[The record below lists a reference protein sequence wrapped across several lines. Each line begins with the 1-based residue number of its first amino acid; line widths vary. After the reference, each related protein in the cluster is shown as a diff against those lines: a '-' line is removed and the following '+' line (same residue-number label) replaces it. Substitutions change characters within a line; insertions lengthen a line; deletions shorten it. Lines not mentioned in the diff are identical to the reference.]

1 MENLNTNN
9 MKVNEQHLEEA
20 QHRLKDI
27 PLPNV
32 IMQHDIQQMPKAP
45 DVGPESSSVD
55 TIKNDPVD
63 EAEKALIKSLRSG
76 VQNHSL
82 TESSLE
88 NLKKLVHY
96 LTNDRH
102 ASSILDRPLLVTAI
116 KDTTEKV
123 YEKCYNKK
131 VPAHLSSK
139 KIPKRM

>member
-1 MENLNTNN
+1 

-20 QHRLKDI
+20 QHRLKNI

-45 DVGPESSSVD
+45 DVGPESSSVN

-63 EAEKALIKSLRSG
+63 KAEKALIKSLQSG

-102 ASSILDRPLLVTAI
+102 ASSILD
-116 KDTTEKV
+116 
-123 YEKCYNKK
+123 
-131 VPAHLSSK
+131 
-139 KIPKRM
+139 